1 MAQYPMNYG
10 YVNPYAGYQQPA
22 IQQPYQPMDRLAQL
36 QSQYQHPQYQQ
47 PQVAQQQMYGLNG
60 EIVDGIDVVK
70 AKNVDMT
77 GSVVYYPKAD
87 MTEIYTKQLQP
98 DGTSRILTYRISSDV
113 PTEPAQ
119 QNMSQD
125 VLNEMFA
132 QLRQDLLS
140 EINGI
145 KEMIPAF
152 IPVLNTDPQKNMR
165 GGSEK

>member
-1 MAQYPMNYG
+1 MAQYPVYNYG
-10 YVNPYAGYQQPA
+10 APYGGYQQPMMN
-22 IQQPYQPMDRLAQL
+22 YQPMDRLQQL
-36 QSQYQHPQYQQ
+36 QQNYQNTIPQYQQ